1 MRMSNFTVDI
11 AKCGCLT
18 LLYFSLF
25 IESFAQR
32 AAVRTALTKDQEWQE
47 KYMSHMLPLL
57 DKQENEITYLVPWCA
72 FGSTEKDGTLNVD
85 VIETLG
91 ILAFLKV

>member
-1 MRMSNFTVDI
+1 M
-11 AKCGCLT
+11 L
-18 LLYFSLF
+18 

-47 KYMSHMLPLL
+47 KYISHMLPLL
-57 DKQENEITYLVPWCA
+57 DKQENEITYLVPWCEL
-72 FGSTEKDGTLNVD
+72 GSSEKDGTLNVD

-91 ILAFLKV
+91 ILAFLNL